1 MGGRQSLLVKY
12 LQEYKEFFS
21 SIDDPLERLDDL
33 EVQLE
38 DLEIASDQMHGS
50 HEFGGISGDEF
61 QSKTSEINSFIEW
74 AKLRFLIYNL
84 SIRI

>member
-1 MGGRQSLLVKY
+1 MKY

-38 DLEIASDQMHGS
+38 GLEIASDQIYGN
-50 HEFGGISGDEF
+50 HELGFISEDEYE
-61 QSKTSEINSFIEW
+61 SETKEINSFIEW
-74 AKLRFLIYNL
+74 GNL
-84 SIRI
+84 Y